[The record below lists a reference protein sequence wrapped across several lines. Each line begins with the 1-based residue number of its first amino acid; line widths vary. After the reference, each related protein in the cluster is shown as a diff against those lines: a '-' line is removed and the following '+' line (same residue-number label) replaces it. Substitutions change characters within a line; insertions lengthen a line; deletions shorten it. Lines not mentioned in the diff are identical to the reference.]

1 MPGCPDDLPPARRS
15 VLECDALPVQRGTVR
30 RHHYPPCR
38 SVLKRTQDA
47 LPCGE
52 RKASHIEIYSRSNL
66 GTDSATASSRNVAE
80 QSGAAGAQPS
90 IMGVQNDLSAVQGD
104 LSTLQNLGGSRH

>member
-1 MPGCPDDLPPARRS
+1 M
-15 VLECDALPVQRGTVR
+15 
-30 RHHYPPCR
+30 
-38 SVLKRTQDA
+38 LKRTQDA